1 MSTPDRADVVIVGGG
16 AIGLAIAW
24 RARLRGLE
32 VTVVDPDPGQGASW
46 LAAGMLAPVSEAHYG
61 EEALLALNLASARRW
76 PSFAQELHE
85 VTGLDLGY
93 RDDGTL
99 VVAADEDDMRVLV
112 ELHRYLGELGLS
124 AERLHPQGCRRREPL
139 LAPRIRGGMW
149 VAGDHQID
157 NRRLVRALLVA
168 CEGAGVGLCKTR
180 GRLVLEGGRAVGVG
194 LEEGE
199 QLRAGVVVVASGWS
213 TPALV
218 GLPPEAHLPV
228 RPVKGQILRLRQ
240 TKGAELPTVTVRGL
254 VRGSSVY
261 LVPRAD
267 GELVVGA
274 TVEERGANTT
284 VTAGGV
290 LQLLRDAVDIVPM
303 VSELELVE
311 ARAGLRPATPDNA
324 PFLGPTAVPGLIAAC
339 GHYRNGILLTP
350 ISADAI
356 AELVATG
363 QAPDV
368 VEPFFP
374 TRLATHGSVS
384 AATGD
389 VTPSDDPPQPDI
401 AAPDIAAPASAAEG
415 PW

>member
-1 MSTPDRADVVIVGGG
+1 MSTPDRADVVVIGGG

-24 RARLRGLE
+24 QARLRGLE
-32 VTVVDPDPGQGASW
+32 VTLVDPDPGQGASW

-61 EEALLALNLASARRW
+61 EEGLLALNLASARRW
-76 PSFAQELHE
+76 PSFAQELYE
-85 VTGLDLGY
+85 DTGLDLGY

-99 VVAADEDDMRVLV
+99 VVAADEDDLRVVV
-112 ELHRYLGELGLS
+112 ELHRYLVELGLS
-124 AERLHPQGCRRREPL
+124 AERLQPQACRRHEPL

-168 CEGAGVGLCKTR
+168 CEGAGVVLRKTR
-180 GRLVLEGGRAVGVG
+180 GRLLLEGGRAAGVDV
-194 LEEGE
+194 EEGE
-199 QLRAGVVVVASGWS
+199 QVRAGAVVVASGWS

-228 RPVKGQILRLRQ
+228 RPVKGQILRLRH
-240 TKGAELPTVTVRGL
+240 TKGAELPRVTVRGF

-274 TVEERGANTT
+274 TVEERGVDST

-363 QAPDV
+363 HAPDV
-368 VEPFFP
+368 IESFVP
-374 TRLATHGSVS
+374 TRLAAPALAS
-384 AATGD
+384 AATEKLAPTD
-389 VTPSDDPPQPDI
+389 APPEPHV
-401 AAPDIAAPASAAEG
+401 AAPASSAEG